1 MENLNQYIPREYL
14 ALKINYLRQQLELLP
29 KASIQDHNK
38 NGVPIKRIVIGN
50 HRYYLNT
57 REGEKCY
64 RDWLIRDET
73 ERKLKLCEA
82 IWDCYFKGF
91 PISGCNPHKANRTLC
106 IDYRKQVVMDKEFFN
121 SLSNDAN
128 TKYPKNNNCFFNG
141 IFYRSAAERDIAI
154 FYTEMDIPFKYEPEI
169 TIFGLPKPINP
180 DFVIYLKE
188 LDNCKIHEHLGMKNS
203 ADYLRDS
210 KTKYNNYLG
219 AGLIPGIDIL
229 FTQDTD
235 DMPFDIRL
243 LSAELNTAIYG
254 TAINLR

>member
-1 MENLNQYIPREYL
+1 
-14 ALKINYLRQQLELLP
+14 
-29 KASIQDHNK
+29 
-38 NGVPIKRIVIGN
+38 
-50 HRYYLNT
+50 
-57 REGEKCY
+57 
-64 RDWLIRDET
+64 
-73 ERKLKLCEA
+73 
-82 IWDCYFKGF
+82 
-91 PISGCNPHKANRTLC
+91 
-106 IDYRKQVVMDKEFFN
+106 
-121 SLSNDAN
+121 
-128 TKYPKNNNCFFNG
+128 
-141 IFYRSAAERDIAI
+141 
-154 FYTEMDIPFKYEPEI
+154 MDIPFKYEPEI